1 MPQAAAAEIIVEHTG
16 PRMDGQTRIEGRA
29 LADWRADARRY
40 LQLPDAPVVA
50 AGHQAQAWH
59 PGIVA
64 KTFWTHACA
73 LEEQATPVHV
83 VVDQDGFDGLFV
95 EWPQLQDNMWVAS
108 GHRFSEAT
116 QNAAALHA
124 PAFWPRG
131 IDPSQKA
138 PDFVREGLERLTNA
152 LRAFAKSPN
161 AALQVTLAQLQ
172 DLSQWIQPPRVISA
186 SQLVGTSFALH
197 VIDKM
202 LREPVA
208 CAESFN
214 AALLLHPR
222 AARPLQV
229 DGDRSELPLWV
240 LGDSGER
247 LRATA
252 QSVRVA
258 QAQNKLVLPRA
269 FLLGVLIRTAL
280 ADRFT
285 HGLGGKIYEK
295 VSNAWMSRWLGW
307 TPPAFDV
314 ISANVRL
321 PLEAQ
326 DMNEISEMIS
336 FRSAWCDPDQTTAT
350 DIGPSARR
358 KLFLDKIAA
367 SPRRSPQRK
376 SLYQDMVLDRTS
388 RRTEFGVKLA
398 LLQSAERAQ
407 KSQSQSKQLTM
418 RRTWCASFYPKNV
431 ITDLHQQIAH
441 AARNRARS
449 PEDSPEA
456 SP

>member
-1 MPQAAAAEIIVEHTG
+1 M
-16 PRMDGQTRIEGRA
+16 
-29 LADWRADARRY
+29 
-40 LQLPDAPVVA
+40 
-50 AGHQAQAWH
+50 
-59 PGIVA
+59 
-64 KTFWTHACA
+64 
-73 LEEQATPVHV
+73 
-83 VVDQDGFDGLFV
+83 
-95 EWPQLQDNMWVAS
+95 
-108 GHRFSEAT
+108 
-116 QNAAALHA
+116 
-124 PAFWPRG
+124 
-131 IDPSQKA
+131 
-138 PDFVREGLERLTNA
+138 
-152 LRAFAKSPN
+152 
-161 AALQVTLAQLQ
+161 
-172 DLSQWIQPPRVISA
+172 
-186 SQLVGTSFALH
+186 
-197 VIDKM
+197 
-202 LREPVA
+202 
-208 CAESFN
+208 
-214 AALLLHPR
+214 
-222 AARPLQV
+222 

-285 HGLGGKIYEK
+285 HGLGGKIYEE

-326 DMNEISEMIS
+326 DMNEITEMIS
-336 FRSAWCDPDQTTAT
+336 FRSAWCDPDQNTAT

-418 RRTWCASFYPKNV
+418 RRTWCASFYPKSV
-431 ITDLHQQIAH
+431 ITNLHQQIAH

-449 PEDSPEA
+449 PEDSPED